1 MLVYEGAIPNSF
13 GDQYTKLS
21 AENDQFHFIPL
32 SEYAWKT
39 AVLSLLLLLF
49 LYGLYLCFSYV
60 IKNPPVNLLIVGAI
74 VLGGM
79 KWLPVSRWNPFTYAD
94 IHRVL
99 NGELAAL
106 TINPSIQFENGVL
119 LLSIIGVVLIGMNAL
134 LFRFATRQ

>member
-1 MLVYEGAIPNSF
+1 
-13 GDQYTKLS
+13 
-21 AENDQFHFIPL
+21 
-32 SEYAWKT
+32 
-39 AVLSLLLLLF
+39 
-49 LYGLYLCFSYV
+49 
-60 IKNPPVNLLIVGAI
+60 
-74 VLGGM
+74 M
-79 KWLPVSRWNPFTYAD
+79 KWLPVSRWNPFTYVD